1 VTKITFID
9 RKNNAKCINVA
20 NGETVM
26 RAAVDYG
33 IKGIVAECGGNALCA
48 TCHVYV
54 DEPWIS
60 KLGPVGDD
68 ESTLLDMTAAAR
80 RPNSRLCCQIRVT
93 PALDGLSLH
102 LPDKQE

>member
-9 RKNNAKCINVA
+9 RKNNARCINA
-20 NGETVM
+20 ENGGTVM
-26 RAAVDYG
+26 RAAVDHG

-54 DEPWIS
+54 DERWIS
-60 KLGPVGDD
+60 RIGPVGDD
-68 ESTLLDMTAAAR
+68 ESTLLDMTAAVR

-93 PALDGLSLH
+93 PALEGLSLH
-102 LPDKQE
+102 LPDKQV